1 MGTQVPAED
10 RAAAVRRGA
19 VRELTSR
26 GRWTLATGFAACLV
40 AAIGGLTV
48 LQRQDTVVPA
58 AALYAAGSETRQI
71 TLDDGTRVH
80 LDVHSHLEVRYTPA
94 RRDVV
99 LSDGRAIFDVARDTA
114 RPFEVSTAFGVVTAL
129 GTRFEVRQAES
140 MIVTLAEGSVT
151 VAGLSAGEPK
161 EYLQPGEQLMIAD
174 DRAGWVKRQV
184 DVEAETGWSVGR
196 LTFRA
201 VPLTAA
207 VAEVNRYAA
216 MKVRIADPSLAN
228 MPVSGSVVAG
238 DSAAAVA
245 AFAAVLPIRMADGG
259 NELLLFRRWEPTAE
273 QRTSK

>member
-1 MGTQVPAED
+1 MSNPCARQPVQRT
-10 RAAAVRRGA
+10 R
-19 VRELTSR
+19 
-26 GRWTLATGFAACLV
+26 FA
-40 AAIGGLTV
+40 
-48 LQRQDTVVPA
+48 
-58 AALYAAGSETRQI
+58 
-71 TLDDGTRVH
+71 
-80 LDVHSHLEVRYTPA
+80 
-94 RRDVV
+94 
-99 LSDGRAIFDVARDTA
+99 
-114 RPFEVSTAFGVVTAL
+114 GVVTAL

-259 NELLLFRRWEPTAE
+259 NERP
-273 QRTSK
+273 